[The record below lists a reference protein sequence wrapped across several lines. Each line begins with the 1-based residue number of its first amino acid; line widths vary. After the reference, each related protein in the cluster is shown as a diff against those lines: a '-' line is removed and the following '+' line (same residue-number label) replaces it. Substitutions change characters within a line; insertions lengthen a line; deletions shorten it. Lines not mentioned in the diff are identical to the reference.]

1 MAGCGSSEIRSGS
14 IERKSERGIGSI
26 RTSYESAKRISL
38 SFEPF
43 SPRHAGSFYSLITV
57 LRGQRPDMY
66 IYIYISFPQEHSTFV
81 SASRNAEQTSRV
93 TRFRRVSSRLLR
105 FSYPVPL
112 SNFFFFF
119 FFFSPCT
126 SSSRGI
132 VGETS
137 RVIEDVERRDMHHD
151 PMLMRVQCGT
161 RRPPVII
168 DAINPTQLA

>member
-66 IYIYISFPQEHSTFV
+66 IYISFPQEHSTFV

-93 TRFRRVSSRLLR
+93 TRFRRVFRRASYVSRIRCPSRISSSSSSSSPRAHPLLGELSAKRAASSRM
-105 FSYPVPL
+105 
-112 SNFFFFF
+112 
-119 FFFSPCT
+119 
-126 SSSRGI
+126 SS
-132 VGETS
+132 E
-137 RVIEDVERRDMHHD
+137 
-151 PMLMRVQCGT
+151 GT
-161 RRPPVII
+161 CITIRC
-168 DAINPTQLA
+168 